1 MVLVAIA
8 RALQSE
14 GLPVGEKGETV
25 LKAATRKKAHHEDVE
40 RRVDALHAAAG
51 IPREPSVE
59 VGGKAKRSAKSAAR
73 GRYRREEAR
82 RRSEAV
88 DVNAG
93 DMPKAKHRGC
103 AGHGKSSGAIA
114 RRSFVRRMDSGEIQ
128 LCVSTAW

>member
-1 MVLVAIA
+1 MLVAIA

-14 GLPVGEKGETV
+14 SIPVGEKGETV

-59 VGGKAKRSAKSAAR
+59 VGGKARRSTNSAAR

-82 RRSEAV
+82 RRSET
-88 DVNAG
+88 VNGG

>member
-1 MVLVAIA
+1 MLVAIA

-14 GLPVGEKGETV
+14 SIPVGEKGERMSV
-25 LKAATRKKAHHEDVE
+25 AAKRKKAHHDEVE
-40 RRVDALHAAAG
+40 QRINALHAAAG

-59 VGGKAKRSAKSAAR
+59 VKGKARRSAKSAAR

-88 DVNAG
+88 DVNGG